1 MKTNIFDLDKH
12 EGYQSTNNI
21 LELLKRFRYRTGNGF
36 SRTRQKDLGFQTERD
51 TSAKAYLSFAVPDPG
66 CGYRIILTNLYTN
79 DLIDYKIN
87 ILNELVDENGLYNR
101 IRKRS

>member
-36 SRTRQKDLGFQTERD
+36 SRTRQKDLGFQTER
-51 TSAKAYLSFAVPDPG
+51 
-66 CGYRIILTNLYTN
+66 
-79 DLIDYKIN
+79 
-87 ILNELVDENGLYNR
+87 
-101 IRKRS
+101 